1 MAFLINYLDMKE
13 WQTMSDETP
22 SVEELKA
29 RLKVE
34 VPVEEEPVKEN
45 TPTDVSAELKR
56 LGRQFAETLQTAW
69 NSEERQ
75 RIEVEV
81 REGVKS
87 FVNEVD
93 RVFQEAKQSPAA
105 GRVREEAAEIKSR
118 VEESDIGN
126 KARSGFV
133 QGLQW
138 MSEELGKLATKFSP
152 PEKPVDE
159 TETE

>member
-1 MAFLINYLDMKE
+1 
-13 WQTMSDETP
+13 MSDEMP
-22 SVEELKA
+22 SVEELKE

-34 VPVEEEPVKEN
+34 VPVEEEPVKES
-45 TPTDVSAELKR
+45 PQTDVADELKR

-69 NSEERQ
+69 NSEERI
-75 RIEVEV
+75 RIENEV

-87 FVNEVD
+87 FVGEVD
-93 RVFQEAKQSPAA
+93 RVFQEAKDSPAA
-105 GRVREEAAEIKSR
+105 GKVREEASEIKDR
-118 VEESDIGN
+118 VEASDIGN

-138 MSEELGKLATKFSP
+138 MSEELGKLATKFTP

-159 TETE
+159 ADTE